1 MPANEYDKPQ
11 DVLASWEDVQAMMND
26 HTMIVVMAIPSSI
39 EGMLNVTFLSREDR
53 DLTPWIIDRKAA

>member
-1 MPANEYDKPQ
+1 MPAKEYEKPQ

-26 HTMIVVMAIPSSI
+26 HTMIVVMAIPSNI

-53 DLTPWIIDRKAA
+53 DLPPWIIDRKAA